1 MNEHTNIKKKST
13 TLFFSRPQKCKVGHQ
28 RTVTNALLF
37 TQKTPTHDE
46 DKKKK
51 GKEKKKEDNKKRL
64 CVCFVG
70 KKKKEHS

>member
-51 GKEKKKEDNKKRL
+51 EKKK
-64 CVCFVG
+64 
-70 KKKKEHS
+70 KKKTTKNVFVFAS